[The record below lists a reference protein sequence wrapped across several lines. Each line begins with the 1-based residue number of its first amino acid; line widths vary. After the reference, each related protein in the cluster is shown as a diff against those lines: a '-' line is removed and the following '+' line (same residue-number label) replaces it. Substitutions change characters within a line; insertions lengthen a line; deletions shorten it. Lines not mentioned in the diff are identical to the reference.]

1 MKKMPIEVDMSELL
15 VKAGMDGTATE
26 FTKAVGDLAL
36 IAFYYLLRVEEYT
49 VKRSQNS
56 TKQTKQFKLEEGTVT
71 APVTN
76 STRQKKSWRRHMH
89 LSSWIIRRIDGKEC
103 VSIMRQMERN
113 ICAAS
118 GPWGVNIAIFND

>member
-1 MKKMPIEVDMSELL
+1 MLSGFRKVDPPTMKKMPIEVDMSELL

-49 VKRSQNS
+49 IKRSQNS

-76 STRQKKSWRRHMH
+76 STRQKNHGG
-89 LSSWIIRRIDGKEC
+89 GKC
-103 VSIMRQMERN
+103 NSQ
-113 ICAAS
+113 A
-118 GPWGVNIAIFND
+118 G